1 MWTQRCYLR
10 SAVLIQHIDYDDTH
24 KQNGYTNDTHEPG
37 ISNDDTHN
45 QNGHN
50 DDYQDQYINKF

>member
-1 MWTQRCYLR
+1 M
-10 SAVLIQHIDYDDTH
+10 LIQHIDYDDTH
-24 KQNGYTNDTHEPG
+24 KQNGYTNDTHDPG

-50 DDYQDQYINKF
+50 GDYQDQYINKF